1 MRIASPS
8 FLKAGSHLNSPGIEW
23 GVVVTEPIGGIIFA
37 ELMQKVNFFFF
48 FFLIGCFLF
57 SFLF

>member
-48 FFLIGCFLF
+48 FF
-57 SFLF
+57 